1 MRCEMLSKELEI
13 LKQIEEL
20 YHGDISE
27 EDFINECLGKEK
39 KIEAW
44 REAFAEY
51 PLYEVSKAINHFY
64 VKKSSKTRPNIA
76 QLTAI
81 LQENNAVRET
91 SYQRETFDLGFGLK
105 FQQMD
110 KENGDMHWFV
120 PDYQKV
126 ENLIS
131 MDYWG
136 WVSNI
141 KNPSY
146 DDFHR
151 CMEEWCLETT
161 GHKYRFYSDND
172 IANMTEEQK
181 QALWDKCHEK
191 INSFKVKTLN

>member
-1 MRCEMLSKELEI
+1 MLDKELEI
-13 LKQIEEL
+13 LRLIEEL
-20 YHGDISE
+20 YHGDTTE
-27 EDFINECLGKEK
+27 QEMYDFASKNQVKVQ
-39 KIEAW
+39 AW
-44 REAFAEY
+44 KEAFEDY
-51 PLYEVSKAINHFY
+51 PLFEVTKAINHFY
-64 VKKSSKTRPNIA
+64 MKKSSKTRPNIA
-76 QLTAI
+76 QIRAI
-81 LQENNAVRET
+81 LQESNATRET
-91 SYQRETFDLGFGLK
+91 AYQKETYDLGFGLK

-172 IANMTEEQK
+172 IANMTEEQE